1 MQGFFCM
8 VFQKCHYRCYF
19 FLVLSTKLQ
28 VQKIFVEKKLLS
40 VVAFI
45 VNGVF
50 SFEVTLGSSDVLRL
64 SKCCSKRPGQQQC
77 ENLRQQ
83 QYCSIRN
90 IHPCLNLC
98 ISPGLVLLCWG
109 SSCSLGQNS
118 FPCGLNRESKGDS
131 SEWGRGDPNWEARE
145 REKSWVSCSQPCY
158 KPLPAASPRPPAGS
172 YWLEVK
178 ERIASSWAPPKLMS

>member
-83 QYCSIRN
+83 QYCSIHN

-109 SSCSLGQNS
+109 SSCSLGRTPFLVGWTGRARVTAVSGEGGIPIGKPERGKSLEYCALNHVTS
-118 FPCGLNRESKGDS
+118 PCQQQVPGPQQDHIDWK
-131 SEWGRGDPNWEARE
+131 
-145 REKSWVSCSQPCY
+145 
-158 KPLPAASPRPPAGS
+158 
-172 YWLEVK
+172 
-178 ERIASSWAPPKLMS
+178 